1 MAKYLG
7 YSELYIYDNLFD
19 LGVDSIIMIR
29 AAHEI
34 HKIWGVNL
42 ELSKFIDG
50 SSIEKIA
57 EEIDHITRNKKHI
70 AVINQ

>member
-1 MAKYLG
+1 
-7 YSELYIYDNLFD
+7 LFD

-57 EEIDHITRNKKHI
+57 EEIDNIARNKKQ
-70 AVINQ
+70 AVIISQ